1 MISTHENSGQHAAE
15 LPLRVKRLGLT
26 DYAPAL
32 EAMRAFTAARDAHTP
47 DEIWLLEHPPVFTL
61 GQAGKPEHLLQNPAS
76 IPLVHIDRGG
86 QITYHGPGQL
96 VAYLLIDLPRRRL
109 KVRELVHLMED
120 AIIHTLADYGL
131 AAERK
136 SGAPGVYIHGDK
148 IGALG
153 LRVKR
158 GCSYHGLALNVDLD
172 LTPFTWINP
181 CGYAGL
187 KTVRLADFGV
197 TDSVAAVGGRL
208 LAHLQ
213 ELLPPIT
220 DLSTACAV

>member
-1 MISTHENSGQHAAE
+1 VTLVAGGGW
-15 LPLRVKRLGLT
+15 RVKRLGVV
-26 DYAPAL
+26 DYAAAL
-32 EAMRAFTAARDAHTP
+32 EAMQVFTAARTALTP

-61 GQAGKPEHLLQNPAS
+61 GQSGKAEHLLQNPAS
-76 IPLVHIDRGG
+76 IPLIHIDRGG

-109 KVRELVHLMED
+109 KVRELVHLMEE
-120 AIIHTLADYGL
+120 AILHTLADYGL
-131 AAERK
+131 AAARK
-136 SGAPGVYIHGDK
+136 SGAPGVYIQGDK

-153 LRVKR
+153 LRIKR

-172 LTPFTWINP
+172 LTPFSWINP

-197 TDSVAAVGGRL
+197 TDPVAAVGERL

-213 ELLPPIT
+213 DLLPPLT
-220 DLSTACAV
+220 DLHTASPESL

>member
-1 MISTHENSGQHAAE
+1 MTDLS
-15 LPLRVKRLGLT
+15 LRVKRLGLT
-26 DYAPAL
+26 DYTPAF
-32 EAMRAFTAARDAHTP
+32 EAMQAFTATRDASTA
-47 DEIWLLEHPPVFTL
+47 DEVWLLEHPPVFTL
-61 GQAGKPEHLLQNPAS
+61 GQAGKPEHLLQNPTS
-76 IPLVHIDRGG
+76 IPFIHIDRGG

-96 VAYLLIDLPRRRL
+96 VVYLLIDLPRRRL
-109 KVRELVHLMED
+109 RVRELVLLMED
-120 AIIHTLADYGL
+120 AIIRTLADYGL
-131 AAERK
+131 VAERRR
-136 SGAPGVYIHGDK
+136 GAPGVYIQGDK

-172 LTPFTWINP
+172 LTPFSWINP

-197 TDSVAAVGGRL
+197 TDPVSVVGERL

-213 ELLPPIT
+213 ALLPPIT
-220 DLSTACAV
+220 DLSTAV